1 MQNSNCNVSHCLQIT
16 YPCTNDKNQL
26 INESKYLKTDSCFE
40 GARPLQRYSL
50 FTMTWKVKTI
60 LK

>member
-1 MQNSNCNVSHCLQIT
+1 MQNSNLNAFRCLQTT
-16 YPCTNDKNQL
+16 YPCINDKNQL

-40 GARPLQRYSL
+40 VARPLQRYSL